1 MIAGKIR
8 CDYCNFIGDMTCVEL
23 NKGTLKVP
31 EGWISIH
38 PTIVVHGMRGISLKD
53 PRYEQLDKIKTKV
66 KEKVRSLHCCPA
78 CSREKDVFGIELAL
92 PAPKHQE
99 PINHMKTV
107 N

>member
-1 MIAGKIR
+1 MIAGRIK
-8 CDYCNFIGDMTCVEL
+8 CDYCEFVGEMVGTEMS
-23 NKGTLKVP
+23 KGTLKVP

-38 PTIVVHGMRGISLKD
+38 PTIVVHGMRGIGLKD
-53 PRYEQLDKIKTKV
+53 PLYKRLSEIKDKV
-66 KEKVRSLHCCPA
+66 KQKVRSLHCCPA
-78 CSREKDVFGIELAL
+78 CTREKDVFNIELAL